1 MHRFR
6 FQALTAFAISDVAC
20 AACFSCRRA
29 RSKRHYVPDT
39 IEYDLKLLLGKLVEA
54 QPNIEAVYIFGSRA
68 YQTGSPRSD
77 CDLLIKVKEGTN
89 VKPCVL
95 HNFATENCPA
105 LDFFLAVGGQ
115 ARSCENDSFVYA
127 TSLEALIERLDAIA
141 LWSKEK
147 GFFEISFPWTF
158 SANAFVRF
166 IPTNLPN
173 GELSI
178 LSWHALTRRAEQ
190 EGLPVSPY
198 IGDTVDKAA
207 AMIADVARSMLRK
220 PSDLLQRGNASS
232 GWTVNLQSEY
242 DCQNLFYT
250 VVKPWLPGLAWGP
263 PTIIYDG
270 QKKICDFSLFDGKLL
285 IEMKYIDTEDKKR
298 EVVKTLE
305 GLNRFYSQ
313 NTNVRCIMNFIY
325 YKPCVNIDRHKW
337 EHDFTFFHSAPR
349 ILTYLL
355 PLPPA

>member
-1 MHRFR
+1 MG
-6 FQALTAFAISDVAC
+6 
-20 AACFSCRRA
+20 
-29 RSKRHYVPDT
+29 DT
-39 IEYDLKLLLGKLVEA
+39 NEYDLKFLLGKLVEE
-54 QPNIEAVYIFGSRA
+54 QPNIEAVYLFGSRA

-77 CDLLIKVKEGTN
+77 CDLLVKVKEGKN
-89 VKPCVL
+89 VQPGVL
-95 HNFATENCPA
+95 RDFATESCPA
-105 LDFFLAVGGQ
+105 LDFFLAARGQ
-115 ARSCENDSFVYA
+115 ATSCANDSFVYA
-127 TSLEALIERLDAIA
+127 TSFEALIERLDAIA
-141 LWSKEK
+141 LWSREK

-158 SANAFVRF
+158 STSAFVHF

-173 GELSI
+173 SELSG

-207 AMIADVARSMLRK
+207 AMIADVARIMLRK
-220 PSDLLQRGNASS
+220 PSDLCQRGNASS

-250 VVKPWLPGLAWGP
+250 VVKPWLPGLAWDP
-263 PTIIYDG
+263 HTITYDG

-285 IEMKYIDTEDKKR
+285 IEMKYIDSEDKKR

-305 GLNRFYSQ
+305 GLIRFYSQ
-313 NTNVRCIMNFIY
+313 NANVRCIMNFLY
-325 YKPCVNIDRHKW
+325 YKPRVDIDQHKW
-337 EHDFTFFHSAPR
+337 EHDYTRFHSAPR